1 MGVALDTFVSLSI
14 TTKTFFMKRTAFAAL
29 PITLL
34 IISLATFSSCKK
46 DKDEPVAI
54 SLQSLAGSYKLT
66 AWTYKY
72 GTMPEEDMMQLLDA
86 CEKDDVITLKT
97 DKTYTSADV
106 GVICTPPGD
115 YTSDWDVPSAT
126 KIIVDGE
133 EWAIDSY
140 DGKVLK
146 ISQSDTSG
154 GVTEV
159 DKMTLT
165 RQ

>member
-1 MGVALDTFVSLSI
+1 
-14 TTKTFFMKRTAFAAL
+14 MKRTAFAAL

-34 IISLATFSSCKK
+34 IISLTTLSSCKK
-46 DKDEPVAI
+46 DKDETVAI
-54 SLQSLAGSYKLT
+54 SLQSIAGSYKLT

-72 GTMPEEDMMQLLDA
+72 GTMPEEDIMQLIDD

-106 GVICTPPGD
+106 GVKCTPPGD
-115 YTSDWDVPSAT
+115 YTSDWDVPSTT
-126 KIIVDGE
+126 KIIIDGD
-133 EWAIDSY
+133 EWDIDSY
-140 DGKVLK
+140 DGKFLK
-146 ISQSDTSG
+146 ISQTYTSG
-154 GVTEV
+154 GVAEV